1 MAVDPQVVA
10 DRAASKLKIT
20 ADDALP
26 YAEAAI
32 NHFAN
37 HTGRTGGDKPE
48 LPGDDPQLLIGCELL
63 AMRMWND
70 TPTPSGGLSS
80 FDDFT
85 AGGFTPRVLLSHL
98 DQYSQH
104 LCIAWGMA

>member
-1 MAVDPQVVA
+1 MAVDVDVVA
-10 DRAASKLKIT
+10 DRAAAKLKVT
-20 ADDALP
+20 SVEVYDYAD
-26 YAEAAI
+26 AAVR
-32 NHFAN
+32 HFAN

-48 LPGDDPQLLIGCELL
+48 LPGDDPQLMIGCVLL
-63 AMRMWND
+63 TMRMWND

>member
-10 DRAASKLKIT
+10 ERAASKLKVPS
-20 ADDALP
+20 AEVLA
-26 YAEAAI
+26 YATAAI

-37 HTGRTGGDKPE
+37 HTGRTGGDRPE
-48 LPGDDPQLLIGCELL
+48 LPEDDAQLLIGCELL
-63 AMRMWND
+63 TMRMWND
-70 TPTPSGGLSS
+70 TPTPSGGMSS

-98 DQYSQH
+98 DQYSLH
-104 LCIAWGMA
+104 LCIAWGVA